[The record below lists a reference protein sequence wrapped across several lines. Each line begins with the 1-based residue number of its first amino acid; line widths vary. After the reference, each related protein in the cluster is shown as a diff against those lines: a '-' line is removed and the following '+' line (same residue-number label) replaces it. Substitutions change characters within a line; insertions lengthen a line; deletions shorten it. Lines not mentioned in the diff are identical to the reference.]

1 MGSPLVSVVL
11 PVYNAERFIKESLV
25 SIRDQQGFGDFEV
38 IVIDDGS
45 TDDSFKIMEET
56 CDERFLILRQE
67 KNRGLITALNVGCRR
82 AAGKYIVRM
91 DADDIMLPDRLL
103 AQVGF
108 MEQNP
113 PVAVAGGY
121 FDYIDDKGRVV
132 GGALEFPVQP
142 ADVREAFK
150 TYTAVGHPTVIIR
163 RDMLFE
169 LAPDLYPRKYPHAED
184 LGLWLEMLSK
194 GAFFA
199 NVPRL
204 VVHYRQ
210 HGDQVGARYS
220 RVQRESTARAYDDW
234 SAKVWGPP
242 EPIKPKLRLKKKVQ
256 PDG

>member
-1 MGSPLVSVVL
+1 MSSPLVSVVL
-11 PVYNAERFIKESLV
+11 PVYNAEQFIKESLV
-25 SIRDQQGFGDFEV
+25 SIRDQQGFNDFEV

-45 TDDSFKIMEET
+45 TDNSYKVMDET

-82 AAGKYIVRM
+82 ATGKYIVRM
-91 DADDIMLPDRLL
+91 DADDIMLPDRLIV
-103 AQVGF
+103 QVGF

-113 PVAVAGGY
+113 PIAVAGGY
-121 FDYIDDKGRVV
+121 FDYIDADGRVT
-132 GGALEFPVQP
+132 GSALEFPVQP

-150 TYTAVGHPTVIIR
+150 TYTAVGHPTVIMR

-169 LAPDLYPRKYPHAED
+169 LAPGLYPRKYPHAED

-199 NVPRL
+199 NVPR
-204 VVHYRQ
+204 VVLHYRQ
-210 HGDQVGARYS
+210 HGGQVGAQYA

-234 SAKVWGPP
+234 GAKIWQPVD
-242 EPIKPKLRLKKKVQ
+242 ELKSKSKLKLKKKN
-256 PDG
+256 